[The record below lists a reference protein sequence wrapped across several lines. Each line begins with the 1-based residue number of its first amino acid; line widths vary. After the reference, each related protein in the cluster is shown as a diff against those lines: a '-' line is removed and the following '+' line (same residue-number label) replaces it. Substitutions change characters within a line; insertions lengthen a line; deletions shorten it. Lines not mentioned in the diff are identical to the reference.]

1 MPTALKYKHDASPS
15 VAVGDVT
22 EVADPWATCFLTSM
36 IIRFLDGVQPATAEV
51 DYQRVIGAAEGFDH
65 IHDPRSFLLDPNNW
79 VPYAV
84 LRELIRRSEV
94 ASGQKDITYR
104 AALAFFACT
113 EGRQPALIETIAR
126 YLDDVTAVVRC
137 SKLWGPAYSNY
148 LEMQAFARADEIR
161 TLYILVRFLPSV
173 EPAIGTSLLVKG
185 NIEGFSKLYP
195 FVEKVSC
202 EEEYSQL
209 KLSTVIAE
217 FGDLYLLD
225 QAKTKKGAGLLTIK
239 ERATGTIVA
248 TARSHA
254 LGVEPVEGWQGGRAL
269 ASDRAE
275 TEKREH
281 SALKIVTGGVLRN
294 GRLEFIL
301 REGALFDAPYTRY
314 RFCWD
319 ERAERPLDH
328 NPKQAMSQRL
338 FEHLGG
344 LQSTQRRTLGIFIR
358 NRALLEE
365 NAHLRDELY
374 GRTESGGMIGQS
386 RAFQD
391 LLGLARTVART
402 DATVLLTGETGTG
415 KEQTSRLI
423 HQLSPRRGGR
433 FLAVNC
439 GALAETLLESE
450 LFGHERGAFTGA
462 VAQKKGKF
470 EQADGGTLFLDE
482 IGEIS
487 TAMQIKLLRVL
498 QEREFQ
504 RVGGQQDIKVDVRII
519 AATNQDLPGLVADR
533 KFRQDLF
540 YRLHVFPI
548 RLPPLRERIEDIPLI
563 SEQIIARHA
572 AAQKKHV
579 RGLHSETIQIM
590 MKYPWPGNIR
600 ELENAL
606 VRAIT
611 LAPSKVTML
620 GPEYLPSNLREAQA
634 PISGAGLEDVVERL
648 EWPLVT
654 QALKSG
660 KGLTGFIERIEWSLI
675 RRAIKENGGNKT
687 QAARLLGRTYR
698 WLRKAETQMPDP

>member
-1 MPTALKYKHDASPS
+1 MPSSKATPLSAMPTPLKSKQNASAS
-15 VAVGDVT
+15 VADGKVT
-22 EVADPWATCFLTSM
+22 EVEDPWATCFLTSM
-36 IIRFLDGVQPATAEV
+36 IIRFLDGLQPATAEV
-51 DYQRVIGAAEGFDH
+51 DYQRIIGVAEGFDH
-65 IHDPRSFLLDPNNW
+65 IQDPKGFLLDPNNW

-84 LRELIRRSEV
+84 LRELIERSEV
-94 ASGQKDITYR
+94 ASGSKDITYR

-137 SKLWGPAYSNY
+137 SKLWGTAYSNY

-161 TLYILVRFLPSV
+161 TLYILVRFLPCV

-202 EEEYSQL
+202 EEEYSQQ

-217 FGDLYLLD
+217 FGGRYVLD
-225 QAKTKKGAGLLTIK
+225 QAKTQKSGGLWAIK
-239 ERATGTIVA
+239 ECATGVA
-248 TARSHA
+248 VAIARSHL
-254 LGVEPVEGWQGGRAL
+254 LGAETVEGWQQGRAL
-269 ASDRAE
+269 ASDRPE
-275 TEKREH
+275 MPNMQG
-281 SALKIVTGGVLRN
+281 SALRIENGGVLRN
-294 GRLEFIL
+294 GSLEFVL

-328 NPKQAMSQRL
+328 DPKQAMSQRL

-374 GRTESGGMIGQS
+374 GRSESGGMIGKS

-391 LLGLARTVART
+391 LLGLARTVAHT

-423 HQLSPRRGGR
+423 HQLSPRREGR

-450 LFGHERGAFTGA
+450 LFGHERGAFSGA

-482 IGEIS
+482 VGEIS

-548 RLPPLRERIEDIPLI
+548 RLPPLRERIEDIPSSLNK
-563 SEQIIARHA
+563 SLHGMPPL
-572 AAQKKHV
+572 KK
-579 RGLHSETIQIM
+579 SM
-590 MKYPWPGNIR
+590 C
-600 ELENAL
+600 
-606 VRAIT
+606 
-611 LAPSKVTML
+611 
-620 GPEYLPSNLREAQA
+620 
-634 PISGAGLEDVVERL
+634 EDCT
-648 EWPLVT
+648 PT
-654 QALKSG
+654 PCTS
-660 KGLTGFIERIEWSLI
+660 
-675 RRAIKENGGNKT
+675 
-687 QAARLLGRTYR
+687 
-698 WLRKAETQMPDP
+698 